1 MAKKLSKL
9 VGIIAIAMTCT
20 AISASAQGAF
30 YTSFGGGVSLVK
42 DNVSPVY
49 SVRLG
54 MDVDLVFA
62 EVEGSYLSMK
72 QNETNTL
79 STMTMGA
86 NVGLKFLSGYYG
98 YLAVMLNTGY
108 ALQEDR
114 HHGYC
119 YDPCWGYDYGRHR
132 YHGKY
137 YIGAGVKGNVFL
149 SDRISLFGEARYQ
162 SIPID
167 GGGRNKWGGIF
178 QGGISFYF

>member
-20 AISASAQGAF
+20 AISASAQDAF

-72 QNETNTL
+72 RETNTL

-86 NVGLKFLSGYYG
+86 NVGLKFLSG
-98 YLAVMLNTGY
+98 
-108 ALQEDR
+108 
-114 HHGYC
+114 
-119 YDPCWGYDYGRHR
+119 
-132 YHGKY
+132 
-137 YIGAGVKGNVFL
+137 
-149 SDRISLFGEARYQ
+149 
-162 SIPID
+162 
-167 GGGRNKWGGIF
+167 
-178 QGGISFYF
+178 